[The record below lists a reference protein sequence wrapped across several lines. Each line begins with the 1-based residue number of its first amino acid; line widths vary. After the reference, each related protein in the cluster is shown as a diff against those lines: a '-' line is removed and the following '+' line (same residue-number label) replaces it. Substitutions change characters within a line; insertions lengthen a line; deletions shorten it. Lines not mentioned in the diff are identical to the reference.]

1 MEFQAVIMAAG
12 TGSRMREITS
22 GISKCLLP
30 VGNVPLIMCSLNIVK
45 KAGFSSAIVLVREN
59 EKAKIQ
65 SAIEDKFGLKL
76 DIIGIP
82 KNEDWGTADSL
93 RYIKDKIKSH
103 VVVLS
108 CDIISDFN
116 LQNMLNAHR
125 CQGSSLTI
133 LLVPFPKSL
142 KEADMPGS
150 KKKCKFERDIIAM
163 DSSGKLIFINSEA
176 DFEETVPFK
185 LSILEK
191 NSEVKVYSNLMD
203 AHVYIIKKDLV
214 NFIVNSEHIS
224 TLKGEFLP
232 AAVKKQFTSKK
243 QNSKGECE
251 ASLSSILNQDWID
264 LKKLAFELSSAYSG
278 RILKPALEDEFVCF
292 SYIDRDCFCT
302 RVNTLVAYADINK
315 KITKNFSIMGVEP
328 SKTHQYPKSQVDAE
342 SVVGE
347 NTELL
352 AKASI
357 KQTALGSNCKL
368 SEKVK
373 ITNSIIMD
381 NVTFGKECSIQNSI
395 ICSNVILEDNCSF
408 KNSVIGPDQTIK
420 TLTKLNSEILHG
432 SEHLMQI

>member
-82 KNEDWGTADSL
+82 KNEDWGTAD
-93 RYIKDKIKSH
+93 K
-103 VVVLS
+103 
-108 CDIISDFN
+108 
-116 LQNMLNAHR
+116 
-125 CQGSSLTI
+125 
-133 LLVPFPKSL
+133 
-142 KEADMPGS
+142 
-150 KKKCKFERDIIAM
+150 
-163 DSSGKLIFINSEA
+163 A